1 MNAMSE
7 TELTPVQASLMGIR
21 IRIDE
26 FEDALV
32 ADLEQLRTLV
42 RAQGIAEADE
52 LITKMLD
59 TLTENVGEEE

>member
-1 MNAMSE
+1 MSE
-7 TELTPVQASLMGIR
+7 SELTPAQASLVGIR

-26 FEDALV
+26 FEDALI

-59 TLTENVGEEE
+59 TLTEEVEDEEE